1 MIRQVVYLSTAR
13 NPGSDADLTAILD
26 TARAKNGEKGIT
38 GLLAH
43 GGTLFL
49 QILEGA
55 PEAIDALM
63 AKITADAR
71 HRSVRVLQDMM
82 VDERSFCGTTM
93 AARTLD
99 PDAAHLI
106 AARLR
111 NGVLPASTI
120 AAVLG
125 DAAEAAFGAQ
135 VLKAA

>member
-26 TARAKNGEKGIT
+26 TARAKNGDKGIT

-43 GGTLFL
+43 GGNLFL
-49 QILEGA
+49 QILEGSPA
-55 PEAIDALM
+55 AIDALM
-63 AKITADAR
+63 AKIASDAR
-71 HRSVRVLQDMM
+71 HRSVRVLQDVI

-106 AARLR
+106 AARVR
-111 NGVLPASTI
+111 NGAMPATTI

-125 DAAEAAFGAQ
+125 DAAQAAFGTQ